1 MRVLLICRAQGSFGT
16 DYSFLLYTPTEK
28 TCDFSQV
35 PLGELESESD
45 EEFEEVEVAD
55 GGKSILPV
63 EVEEERMDS
72 EDGDEDSVHL
82 DGGVG
87 ADAMEVV
94 SEVEDEGGDNEMD
107 VMDVEGRPSK
117 EASLE
122 QDDEEH
128 ARKRRK
134 TNTEEDL
141 SELEAG
147 DGSP

>member
-1 MRVLLICRAQGSFGT
+1 MLLICRAQGSFGT

-28 TCDFSQV
+28 SCDFSQV

-45 EEFEEVEVAD
+45 EEFEEVEVSD

-63 EVEEERMDS
+63 VVEEERLDS
-72 EDGDEDSVHL
+72 EDGDEDSGHL
-82 DGGVG
+82 DRGVE
-87 ADAMEVV
+87 ANAMEVV
-94 SEVEDEGGDNEMD
+94 SEVDEEEGDDEMD
-107 VMDVEGRPSK
+107 VMDVEGRPS
-117 EASLE
+117 EEVSLE
-122 QDDEEH
+122 QDEEEH